1 MSRVVIVGAGFGGL
15 GCAHTLANAVAKD
28 AARSVVLVD
37 AKDWFTIGGTWA
49 YAWCGRVETSQT
61 TWPLKDAA
69 PRLPGVDLRLNTT
82 VLSVDIENKTVTLSD
97 APESPMPY
105 DALVLSPG
113 IVGDAS
119 GIPGLGECVDMYA
132 HDHLE
137 RQRRDVERIIEEAR
151 SVGASEDASASEAN
165 AADAGADGSLR
176 AKDVPAEKK
185 RTLVVTVAAV
195 PYKCPVAPFEA
206 AFVADDT
213 FRKAGVRSAVRIVVT
228 APVPWP
234 LPDPARAVFEAY
246 LAEKDVEFVPSAKIE
261 RVTAHAANRTSFT
274 VAFHDGSRIENASA
288 VWAVYPQTAPGFIK
302 AAGLANASGFVP
314 AELGTNRVVTDAPHE
329 PGSVFCVGDCAALSA
344 AGNKPHPKAGEFAW
358 QMGEM
363 VAHAIAKTPGYE
375 HSRLGA
381 CIAECGGGA
390 GVLVAPDF
398 TECVRDPANGA
409 PKVQVA
415 DKREDGEEYKVA
427 WVGKYITRLFG
438 NEARAFAPGPAAA

>member
-82 VLSVDIENKTVTLSD
+82 VLSVDIEKRTVTLSD
-97 APESPMPY
+97 APGSPMPY

-137 RQRRDVERIIEEAR
+137 RQRRDIERIIEEAKE
-151 SVGASEDASASEAN
+151 VLKNDASRDESS
-165 AADAGADGSLR
+165 GAV
-176 AKDVPAEKK
+176 KAEKK
-185 RTLVVTVAAV
+185 RTLAVTIAAT

-213 FRKAGVRSAVRIVVT
+213 FRKAGVREAVRVVVT

-234 LPDPARAVFEAY
+234 LPDPARAIFEAY
-246 LAEKDVEFVPSAKIE
+246 LAEKDVEFVPSVEIRE
-261 RVTAHAANRTSFT
+261 VTRDSGSNFT
-274 VAFHDGSRIENASA
+274 VVFHDGAVVKNASA
-288 VWAVYPQTAPGFIK
+288 VWAVYPQTAPGFVK
-302 AAGLANASGFVP
+302 DAGLANAAGFVP
-314 AELGTNRVVTDAPHE
+314 ADIGTNRVATDAARKA
-329 PGSVFCVGDCAALSA
+329 PGSVFCVGDCAALKA
-344 AGNKPHPKAGEFAW
+344 GGNKPHPKAGEFAW

-398 TECVRDPANGA
+398 TECVRDPLNGA

-415 DKREDGEEYKVA
+415 DKREGGEAYKVA
-427 WVGKYITRLFG
+427 WVAKYVTRLFG
-438 NEARAFAPGPAAA
+438 DEARAFAPGPAAA

>member
-28 AARSVVLVD
+28 ATKSVVVID

-49 YAWCGRVETSQT
+49 YAWCGRVDASQT

-69 PRLPGVDLRLNTT
+69 PQLPNVDLRLNTT
-82 VLSVDIENKTVTLSD
+82 VLSVDIEKKTVTLSD
-97 APESPMPY
+97 APETPMPY

-119 GIPGLGECVDMYA
+119 GIPGLRECVDMYA

-137 RQRRDVERIIEEAR
+137 RQRRDIERIIEEAKE
-151 SVGASEDASASEAN
+151 VLKDDASRDETS
-165 AADAGADGSLR
+165 GAV
-176 AKDVPAEKK
+176 KAEKK
-185 RTLVVTVAAV
+185 RTLAVTIAAT

-213 FRKAGVRSAVRIVVT
+213 FRKAGVREAVRVVVT

-234 LPDPARAVFEAY
+234 LPDPARDIFEAY
-246 LAEKDVEFVPSAKIE
+246 LAEKDVEFRPNAKIASA
-261 RVTAHAANRTSFT
+261 TRTSESSFT
-274 VAFHDGSRIENASA
+274 VAFHDGSVLENASA

-302 AAGLANASGFVP
+302 NAGLANASGFVP
-314 AELGTNRVVTDAPHE
+314 AEIGTNRVVTDKPHE
-329 PGSVFCVGDCAALSA
+329 PGSLFCIGDCAALSA
-344 AGNKPHPKAGEFAW
+344 CGNKPHPKAGEFAW

-363 VAHAIAKTPGYE
+363 VAHDILKTEEYE

-381 CIAECGGGA
+381 CIAECGAGA
-390 GVLVAPDF
+390 GVLVAPDY
-398 TECVRDPANGA
+398 TQCVKDPESGKPSCAIEDRKTDGEAAKLDWVNKYIRYIFG
-409 PKVQVA
+409 
-415 DKREDGEEYKVA
+415 EDGRKFE
-427 WVGKYITRLFG
+427 
-438 NEARAFAPGPAAA
+438 PAAAA

>member
-1 MSRVVIVGAGFGGL
+1 
-15 GCAHTLANAVAKD
+15 
-28 AARSVVLVD
+28 
-37 AKDWFTIGGTWA
+37 
-49 YAWCGRVETSQT
+49 
-61 TWPLKDAA
+61 
-69 PRLPGVDLRLNTT
+69 VDLRLNTT
-82 VLSVDIENKTVTLSD
+82 VLSVDVEKRTVTLSD
-97 APESPMPY
+97 APGSPMPY

-137 RQRRDVERIIEEAR
+137 RQRSDIQRIAEEAR
-151 SVGASEDASASEAN
+151 RVVAEEKKARIASGADDASPLAI
-165 AADAGADGSLR
+165 
-176 AKDVPAEKK
+176 PAEKR
-185 RTLVVTVAAV
+185 RTLAVTVAAV

-206 AFVADDT
+206 AFVADAF
-213 FRKAGVRSAVRIVVT
+213 FRDAGVREAVRIVVT

-234 LPDPARAVFEAY
+234 LPDPARAIFEAY
-246 LAEKDVEFVPSAKIE
+246 LAEKDVEFVPSVEIRE
-261 RVTAHAANRTSFT
+261 VTRDSGSNFT
-274 VAFHDGSRIENASA
+274 VVFHDGSVVKNASA
-288 VWAVYPQTAPGFIK
+288 VWAVYPQTAPGFVK
-302 AAGLANASGFVP
+302 DAGLANAAGFVP
-314 AELGTNRVVTDAPHE
+314 ADIGTNRVATDAARKA
-329 PGSVFCVGDCAALSA
+329 PGSVFCVGDCAALKA
-344 AGNKPHPKAGEFAW
+344 GGNKPHPKAGEFAW

-415 DKREDGEEYKVA
+415 DKREGGEAYKVA
-427 WVGKYITRLFG
+427 WVAKYVTRLFG
-438 NEARAFAPGPAAA
+438 DEARAFAPGPAAA

>member
-28 AARSVVLVD
+28 ATKSVVVID

-49 YAWCGRVETSQT
+49 YAWCGRVEASQT

-69 PRLPGVDLRLNTT
+69 PQLPGVDLRLNTT

-97 APESPMPY
+97 APGSPMPY

-113 IVGDAS
+113 VVGDAS
-119 GIPGLGECVDMYA
+119 GIPGLDECVDMYA

-137 RQRRDVERIIEEAR
+137 RQRRDVERVIEEAR
-151 SVGASEDASASEAN
+151 RVIAEEASD
-165 AADAGADGSLR
+165 GADGADGPRRTIS
-176 AKDVPAEKK
+176 AEKR
-185 RTLVVTVAAV
+185 RTLAVTVAAV

-213 FRKAGVRSAVRIVVT
+213 FRRAGVREAVRIVVT

-246 LAEKDVEFVPSAKIE
+246 LAEKDVEFAPSAKIE
-261 RVTAHAANRTSFT
+261 RVTRAADSSFT
-274 VAFHDGSRIENASA
+274 VAFRDGRAIANASA

-302 AAGLANASGFVP
+302 DAGLADASGVVP
-314 AELGTNRVVTDAPHE
+314 ADIGTNRVVTDAPHE
-329 PGSVFCVGDCAALSA
+329 PGSVFCVGDCAALR
-344 AGNKPHPKAGEFAW
+344 AGGDKPHPKAGEFAW

-363 VAHAIAKTPGYE
+363 VAHAIAGTPGYE

-409 PKVQVA
+409 PSVRVA
-415 DKREDGEEYKVA
+415 DKREGGEAHKVA
-427 WVGKYITRLFG
+427 WVGKYVTRLFG
-438 NEARAFAPGPAAA
+438 DDARAFAPGPAAA

>member
-82 VLSVDIENKTVTLSD
+82 VLSVDIEKRTVTLSD
-97 APESPMPY
+97 APGSPMPY

-137 RQRRDVERIIEEAR
+137 RQRSDIQRIAEEAR
-151 SVGASEDASASEAN
+151 RVVAEEKKARASDADDADD
-165 AADAGADGSLR
+165 AADASPLAI
-176 AKDVPAEKK
+176 PAEKR
-185 RTLVVTVAAV
+185 RTLAVTVAAV

-206 AFVADDT
+206 AFVADAF
-213 FRKAGVRSAVRIVVT
+213 FRDAGVREAVRIVVT

-234 LPDPARAVFEAY
+234 LPDPARAIFEAY
-246 LAEKDVEFVPSAKIE
+246 LAEKDVEFVPSVEIRE
-261 RVTAHAANRTSFT
+261 VTRDSESNFT
-274 VAFHDGSRIENASA
+274 VVFHDGSVVKNASA
-288 VWAVYPQTAPGFIK
+288 VWAVYPQTAPGFVK
-302 AAGLANASGFVP
+302 DAGLANAAGFVP
-314 AELGTNRVVTDAPHE
+314 ADIGTNRVATDAARKA
-329 PGSVFCVGDCAALSA
+329 PGSVFCVGDCAALVA
-344 AGNKPHPKAGEFAW
+344 CGNKPHPKAGEFAW

-415 DKREDGEEYKVA
+415 DKREGGEAYKVA
-427 WVGKYITRLFG
+427 WVAKYVTRLFG
-438 NEARAFAPGPAAA
+438 DEARAFAPGPAAA

>member
-28 AARSVVLVD
+28 ATKSVVVID

-49 YAWCGRVETSQT
+49 YAWCGRVDASQT

-69 PRLPGVDLRLNTT
+69 PQLPNVDLRLNTT
-82 VLSVDIENKTVTLSD
+82 VLSVDIEKKTVTLSD
-97 APESPMPY
+97 APETPMPY

-119 GIPGLGECVDMYA
+119 GIPGLRECVDMYA

-137 RQRRDVERIIEEAR
+137 RQRRDIERIIEEAKE
-151 SVGASEDASASEAN
+151 VLKDDASRDESS
-165 AADAGADGSLR
+165 GAV
-176 AKDVPAEKK
+176 KAEKK
-185 RTLVVTVAAV
+185 RTLAVTIAAT

-213 FRKAGVRSAVRIVVT
+213 FRKAGVREAVRVVVT

-234 LPDPARAVFEAY
+234 LPDPARDVFEAY
-246 LAEKDVEFVPSAKIE
+246 LAEKDVEFRPSAKIASARFCASE
-261 RVTAHAANRTSFT
+261 SSFT
-274 VAFHDGSRIENASA
+274 VAFHDGSAVENASA
-288 VWAVYPQTAPGFIK
+288 VWAVYPQTAPAFIK
-302 AAGLANASGFVP
+302 NAGLANASGFVP
-314 AELGTNRVVTDAPHE
+314 AEIGTNRVVTDKPHE
-329 PGSVFCVGDCAALSA
+329 PGSLFCIGDCAALSA
-344 AGNKPHPKAGEFAW
+344 CGNKPHPKAGEFAW

-363 VAHAIAKTPGYE
+363 VAHAIANTPGYE

-398 TECVRDPANGA
+398 TECVRDPLNGA

-415 DKREDGEEYKVA
+415 DKREGGEAYKVE

-438 NEARAFAPGPAAA
+438 VEARKFAPGPAA